1 MADSTPF
8 VDFGRKDQYS
18 VPKLAMGDTESI
30 LPLLKERN
38 QKWYAVSNYG
48 ECSGWVNQ
56 YFKCIKEGITPI
68 LGMQL
73 YVNNYRFSIENEV
86 ESVHR
91 YANALNESLVG
102 LASNLKHDEL
112 DWATLDFPID
122 VFARTMEGYYNVIKL
137 HNDAQINGM
146 YKRPRTQ
153 DEFVASH
160 AKGVVALL
168 PTPFSQFSMCVFNNE
183 SDNALKTYEYYKKVF
198 DDVYVEIPIV
208 ESEDYRE
215 INAKMIAFCNKHCI
229 KMIPVVNSHYNEAS
243 DAEMF
248 PIFQKVGSLKGGV
261 SFEVE
266 YTPNMYYKTRE
277 EVWDTFKKYHESNVF
292 TEDEMRRLFSN
303 LDALCN
309 TFTALELD
317 TTPKTPHFENS
328 DVELREHAWEGFE
341 KYGFDKK
348 ENADEYKRRLEY
360 ELDNIIRAG
369 FADYFILVERMFD
382 WLKNKQHRI
391 TSTGRGSASGS
402 LTLRCLGVT
411 KIDPLEHNLLFERFL
426 DASRLDEIINKGGK
440 VSGAD
445 YPDID
450 NDVLSN
456 IKDDVKKYFANVYGK
471 ENTCSIGTIG
481 YLHIKSSL
489 KELGRVYAIDDKE
502 INVLTTVGL
511 KDLEAEDD
519 ELPLD
524 ELRQKFN
531 ALNDFLVKYPQV
543 EKAFSKLQG
552 SINCWGV
559 HAGGVLI
566 SDSPIINQLPVRV
579 NNGKLVTTWCEGLNG
594 RELGEMGFLKLDILA
609 IETLDIIEEALN
621 LINKRYGTSLA
632 FDDIPLEYPNA
643 LKRIADG
650 NNQGVFQFETP
661 LALQVCQQMNGI
673 HNFEDIASLST
684 LMRPAALQNGFGKK
698 YGDRREGSEKYFIPE
713 CMKPYIGNEFGLPI
727 FQEGAY
733 FFGIYMAGFDKVAA
747 YKFMKLLYKGKM
759 KGDKIPEWHNK
770 FIKGCIPKIKHEEYE
785 IEFEN
790 GIKKCFTEFDKLTC
804 IDGQEHTV
812 KEIVEKNLDIDES
825 QIV

>member
-1 MADSTPF
+1 MANGTPF

-30 LPLLKERN
+30 LPLLKERG

-56 YFKCIKEGITPI
+56 YFKCVKEGITPI

-102 LASNLKHDEL
+102 LASDLEHDEL
-112 DWATLDFPID
+112 DWATIDFPID
-122 VFARTMEGYYNVIKL
+122 VFAKTMDGYYNIIKL

-146 YKRPRTQ
+146 YKRPRTN

-160 AKGVVALL
+160 AKGIVALL

-183 SDNALKTYEYYKKVF
+183 SNNALKSYEYYKNAF

-208 ESEDYRE
+208 ESEDYKE
-215 INAKMIAFCNKHCI
+215 INAKTIAFCNKHCI
-229 KMIPVVNSHYNEAS
+229 KMIPVINSHYNESS

-248 PIFQKVGSLKGGV
+248 PIFQKVGLLKGGV
-261 SFEVE
+261 SFDVE
-266 YTPNMYYKTRE
+266 YAPNMYYKTKE
-277 EVWDTFKKYHESNVF
+277 EVWNTFKKYHESKVF
-292 TEDEMRRLFSN
+292 TEDEMRKLFLK

-309 TFTALELD
+309 TFSILELD
-317 TTPKTPHFENS
+317 TTPKTPRFPNS
-328 DVELREHAWEGFE
+328 DVELREHAWDGFK

-348 ENADEYKRRLEY
+348 PNADEYKRRLEY

-369 FADYFILVERMFD
+369 FADYFILIERMFD
-382 WLKNKQHRI
+382 WHTNKMGRLG
-391 TSTGRGSASGS
+391 SSGRGSASGS

-426 DASRLDEIINKGGK
+426 DASRLDEIVNKGGK

-445 YPDID
+445 FPDVD
-450 NDVLSN
+450 NDFQSN
-456 IKDDVKKYFANVYGK
+456 AKDGVKDYFVETYGAQ
-471 ENTCSIGTIG
+471 NTCSIGTIG
-481 YLHIKSSL
+481 YLHIRSAI

-502 INVLTTVGL
+502 VNLLTTVGL
-511 KDLEAEDD
+511 KDLESEDD

-524 ELRQKFN
+524 ELRQKFK
-531 ALNDFLVKYPQV
+531 ALDEFLDKYP
-543 EKAFSKLQG
+543 ELGKAFSKLQG

-579 NNGKLVTTWCEGLNG
+579 NDGKLVTTWCEGLNG

-621 LINKRYGTSLA
+621 LINRRYGTNLV

-643 LKRIADG
+643 LKRIENG

-673 HNFEDIASLST
+673 HSFEDIASLST

-698 YGDRREGSEKYFIPE
+698 YGERRNNPSAFSIPD
-713 CMKPYIGNEFGLPI
+713 CMKPYIGKEFGLPI

-733 FFGIYMAGFDKVAA
+733 FFGIYMAGFDKVSA

-759 KGDKIPEWHNK
+759 KGDKVPEWHSK
-770 FIKGCIPKIKHEEYE
+770 FINGCLPKIKHEEYD
-785 IEFEN
+785 IELEN
-790 GIKKCFTEFDKLTC
+790 GETKHFTEFDKVKC
-804 IDGQEHTV
+804 VDGKVHTI
-812 KEIVEKNLDIDES
+812 KEVVENNIEMVD
-825 QIV
+825 